1 MSIIQ
6 RLIAFFMSII
16 AFFAGLFGGGERPAG
31 PTPSPTAQTFYDVA
45 YGNEARQTLDLALP
59 VDAAGERGLV
69 LFIHGGAWI
78 AGNKDQY
85 RGALQTAAALGYAAA
100 AINYRYLSDSVHMD
114 LLMADVGT
122 ALTKI
127 AAMAGERG
135 VTLKKVLLTGAS
147 AGAHMSLLY
156 AYKYADLSPIKP
168 AAVVSNCGPTDLCNP
183 DFIGRNQ
190 LGDEAA
196 MLTLMNRLTGIA
208 ITQAEYRDHTG
219 QYAAWEARLRA
230 YSPLYHVSGATVPT
244 VLGHGQQDTVVP
256 FENAAALDAAL
267 TAAGVPHDFVVF
279 PNSGHGLDAD
289 PDASSRM
296 TALLQSYAETYLK

>member
-1 MSIIQ
+1 MAVIQ

-16 AFFAGLFGGGERPAG
+16 AFFAGLFQSGKKPAE
-31 PTPSPTAQTFYDVA
+31 PTPAPAVRTFYDVA
-45 YGNEARQTLDLALP
+45 YGTVERQTLDLVLP
-59 VDAAGERGLV
+59 GGAAEERGLI

-78 AGNKDQY
+78 FGNKDQY
-85 RGALQTAAALGYAAA
+85 RSALQSAAELGYAAA

-127 AAMAGERG
+127 AAMARAEG
-135 VTLKKVLLTGAS
+135 VTLKKVLLTGTS

-156 AYKYADLSPIKP
+156 AYKYAELSPIAP
-168 AAVVSNCGPTDLCNP
+168 AAVVSYCGPTDLCHP
-183 DFIGRNQ
+183 DFIEHNQ
-190 LGDEAA
+190 LGDEAM
-196 MLTLMNRLTGIA
+196 MLGLMNQLTGIP
-208 ITQAEYRDHTG
+208 ITQAEYENRTG
-219 QYAAWEARLRA
+219 QYAAWEARLRD
-230 YSPLYHVSGATVPT
+230 YSPLYQVSGSTVPT

-296 TALLQSYAETYLK
+296 TALLQAYAETYLR